1 MYKKTIY
8 KWIKEANNFLYK
20 YRYYI
25 IASYLVLSVLF
36 FFIQFD
42 LLKNWDM
49 LVRILNS
56 NYLFHNG
63 DYFENQRALL
73 ESFIIGIFSFV
84 FGKYSVYAFIAFFT
98 VIFFISVYIFSKAF
112 KLEYVI
118 LLGIL
123 LNPFFLFYS
132 IKNGSELP
140 MYSFLILLI
149 SFIKLKKPIAGVFM
163 ALAFVSKYDSI
174 LFLPMALFLIDKKL
188 IPSVKRILIF
198 AGIALL
204 ALLPFFLYNII
215 LYHDFLFTFFM
226 SLHENSPSL
235 TSTGISNAKYTYQ
248 GFYELISLIP
258 LVVLILVFKRGIIK
272 DIQRKKREIA
282 IISVLSALSL
292 FLYFFAS
299 GLYVNGLGYYR
310 FFLLVTLS
318 LTLLLS
324 LLTKKE
330 MLLFTVLFF
339 IVSIIIAYHF
349 LFSQNFNINTLNKEM
364 AAAKQLLIQKY
375 GTTNCTVQSNNWV
388 YLNYYGISATYIRGQ
403 NYSQYPVISIGNIN
417 ENYTLEDEINGV
429 YLYTYGLSKS
439 KCIYTPVI
447 DLKYGVKYNINLS
460 RENNSIGCYE
470 LYGKLHSRL
479 VLSSCIS
486 LVKIFN

>member
-272 DIQRKKREIA
+272 DIQEKKEK
-282 IISVLSALSL
+282 LQL
-292 FLYFFAS
+292 
-299 GLYVNGLGYYR
+299 YR
-310 FFLLVTLS
+310 FYLPYLCFYTS
-318 LTLLLS
+318 LQAGS
-324 LLTKKE
+324 MLT
-330 MLLFTVLFF
+330 
-339 IVSIIIAYHF
+339 
-349 LFSQNFNINTLNKEM
+349 
-364 AAAKQLLIQKY
+364 
-375 GTTNCTVQSNNWV
+375 
-388 YLNYYGISATYIRGQ
+388 
-403 NYSQYPVISIGNIN
+403 
-417 ENYTLEDEINGV
+417 D
-429 YLYTYGLSKS
+429 
-439 KCIYTPVI
+439 
-447 DLKYGVKYNINLS
+447 
-460 RENNSIGCYE
+460 
-470 LYGKLHSRL
+470 
-479 VLSSCIS
+479 
-486 LVKIFN
+486 